1 MKKKY
6 YIDLGKRLTKVWRA
20 LGIDKKDMAK
30 AVGIVP
36 GYLTDLCKGNRTN
49 PGIAVIYKIA
59 KHYRVSLDYLLLGE
73 GEMFLPD
80 KDREEEKRKNFE
92 PVFNSIDDLV
102 WLMKRSSFL
111 KNTILGMAVKLYMEN
126 KEIVTQELLMPEEKK
141 ENSGDS

>member
-6 YIDLGKRLTKVWRA
+6 YIDLGKRLTKVLRA
-20 LGIDKKDMAK
+20 LGIDKKEMAK

-73 GEMFLPD
+73 DEMFLPD

-102 WLMKRSSFL
+102 WLMKRSSYL

-126 KEIVTQELLMPEEKK
+126 KEIVTQELLIPEEKK
-141 ENSGDS
+141 ENSEDS

>member
-20 LGIDKKDMAK
+20 LGIDLKDMAK
-30 AVGIVP
+30 AAGIAQ
-36 GYLTDLCKGNRTN
+36 GYMTDLCKGNRTN

-80 KDREEEKRKNFE
+80 KDIEDQKRKNFE
-92 PVFNSIDDLV
+92 PVFNTIDDLV

-126 KEIVTQELLMPEEKK
+126 KNIVTKELLMPEEKK
-141 ENSGDS
+141 EDSLDK